1 MSCYVKRAHP
11 SGKTSPMMQ
20 STPHFKSTSSIAR
33 SIAALALSLTVRS
46 GEGLLLAAPP
56 SNPSRSTSPLLI
68 VLRRPSSSSSSLAR
82 GRGLITTPPTTTTTT
97 TAASAASF
105 AAHSPRLTTTRMEAL
120 SSAGGASSSSASS
133 ASEGGGLFLFDFD
146 GGEHSYLY
154 TIYAWKPHE
163 LLPRAILLV
172 SISFCHFLLFVFQR
186 SGLR

>member
-1 MSCYVKRAHP
+1 MKRAHP

-105 AAHSPRLTTTRMEAL
+105 AAHSPRPTTTRMEAL